1 MDWRLKQWD
10 VFIHWGVDHSMP
22 EALQKRILLSNQI
35 SLLLAFLSLGL
46 ILLSRLEFQEYP
58 ISSPFIIEF
67 IFYLSMPLLN
77 RLGYQRMVLY
87 LLALSMPVYNL
98 GVALMAKYLHPE
110 AVLVVQYFAPRLVIL
125 ASVVLPLLLLDMRQ
139 RLDRWLG
146 LGLPLL
152 CLLSFD
158 GLHWLL
164 GVAPSQVGLRLEG
177 YFIVTAF
184 SVLGYLLFVLSLLAL
199 LNVNARYE
207 SKVRHLLQELRY
219 SNRELKQSQYQLAEA
234 YEELNASHA
243 SISEQKYDLEQRNQ
257 QIQRVSQ
264 ALQRQKETLEEH
276 SQILLL
282 LARSPYVQGGQLA
295 QALAEITRTSA
306 VTMLCTRVSVWEY
319 RNDAQVLEALDCY
332 DTRINQHQ
340 SGDLLYLTDYPAFF
354 NIVRQERIV
363 TASDIAQNAHT
374 YEMSEYFAQQ
384 QSRALLALSYF
395 MNGLLRGVV
404 IFENAEPRDWDAA
417 DVNFLVSIVE
427 TITVVYE
434 SQERQ
439 QALEQIRQQKEEI
452 EAQRDELNRK
462 QEKLL
467 AAQRLIE
474 RQNTELIH
482 YNSNLQEMVNTK
494 AAELQAAT
502 KDLDTFI
509 YRASHDLKSPLT
521 SLEGLHH
528 LATLELAD
536 SPIARE
542 YLERIGQNTQKMHD
556 LLQGLIEVMEI
567 KSMQVERSKVDFKQL
582 VRYQLNLLAQTE
594 TLEPLAIDVR
604 ACQPLIHTD
613 KELLGA
619 AMYSLIHNAIQYQ
632 KPSSP
637 THHPYLTIRLIDKP
651 KDWLI
656 LVRDNG
662 QGIDTAVAPY
672 IFDMFYKATE
682 RSKGEGLGLYTAQ
695 NAIQKLCGSIH
706 YAKNSLGETAF
717 TIRLPK

>member
-656 LVRDNG
+656 LVKDNG